1 MARRKSPSSSEG
13 DFYIGADGRD
23 EEGGSAT
30 SSLDD
35 FSLCGCGVS
44 YVNMK

>member
-1 MARRKSPSSSEG
+1 MARRKSPSEGEG

-23 EEGGSAT
+23 EVGYH

-35 FSLCGCGVS
+35 FSLCGSGVS